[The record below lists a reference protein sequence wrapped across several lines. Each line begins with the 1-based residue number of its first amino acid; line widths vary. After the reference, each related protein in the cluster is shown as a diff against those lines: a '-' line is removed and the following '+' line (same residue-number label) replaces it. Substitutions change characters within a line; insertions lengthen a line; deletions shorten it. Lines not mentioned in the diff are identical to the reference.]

1 VLEYPASGQG
11 DFLNFNDSRP
21 SMSTM
26 PVLEDDPVAVP
37 RQIHSRGLLSDFTW
51 TLLGNGIF
59 AACQW
64 GIIIILAKLA
74 TAEVVGQYSFS
85 QGILTPV
92 LMLAAF
98 NLRVAVASDL
108 KNQFTNREYVG
119 FRLLTLAVGIIA
131 AVLLALSTARS
142 LTVVAIV
149 AIVGLTQAAELTSD
163 MVYGIHQR
171 GGDLVRPATSMM
183 VKGVIG
189 LMALTAGIYW
199 GHSVLLGLACLTVT
213 RAAILLLY
221 DVRGALPDR
230 EHTVGRWRAYFQW
243 RRHIQL
249 YKVVF
254 FLGLL
259 SLFSTLI
266 SMIPRYFIELDLGSR
281 ELGVFTAI
289 TSLTAIG
296 LMPVGA
302 LGSAAFVRLA
312 RAFTDLQSNEVLKIL
327 GVLLAL
333 SFAIGSCGIIAAYFA
348 GPQILTLLFRPEYA
362 ARSDLFL
369 ITMIMGAIMFLSAS
383 LGISLSAARIFRR
396 QASLLASVGVV
407 EAIACWILV
416 PRMGLSGA
424 VLSCLGA
431 AVVQFIGTAY
441 ILISHLWRV
450 RSQASPTADLGKFR
464 AAGAVEKQSLDL
476 TISRMPA
483 VRNYAATLMAR
494 IEDIECDEKGRR
506 VLEVGAAAG
515 CLTIA
520 LNELGYSCTGVEP
533 DADALRTAQALARSL
548 GQPCSVIAG
557 RGERIPFPDETF
569 DIVITNS
576 VLEHVHDVDA
586 CFREISR
593 ILKPGGLF
601 WFETAS
607 AMSPFQHEIRWFP
620 LFGWYPDRLKKR
632 IMWWAARNYPELV
645 NHTATPAVHWFTDSI
660 AEKKLTDVGFGAVID
675 RWTLRRYAEGGF
687 LYGAALRIVR
697 SNRLAK
703 RMANIAI
710 SECAYAAVKK
720 DRPHSKQAAAR

>member
-1 VLEYPASGQG
+1 
-11 DFLNFNDSRP
+11 
-21 SMSTM
+21 MSSI
-26 PVLEDDPVAVP
+26 PVLEDRPAAVP
-37 RQIHSRGLLSDFTW
+37 QQVHSRGLLSDFTW

-108 KNQFTNREYVG
+108 KNEFTNREYVG
-119 FRLLTLAVGIIA
+119 FRLLTLTVGIIA
-131 AVLLALSTARS
+131 AVLVALSTARS
-142 LTVVAIV
+142 HMVVAIV
-149 AIVGLTQAAELTSD
+149 AIVGVTQAAELTSD
-163 MVYGIHQR
+163 MLYGIHQR

-199 GHSVLLGLACLTVT
+199 GHNVLLGLACLTAT

-221 DVRGALPDR
+221 DIRGTIPNR
-230 EHTVGRWRAYFQW
+230 ENVGRWRAYFQW
-243 RRHIQL
+243 RRHLQL

-266 SMIPRYFIELDLGSR
+266 SMIPRYFIELSLGPR

-312 RAFTDLQSNEVLKIL
+312 RAFTALQSNEVLKIL

-333 SFAIGSCGIIAAYFA
+333 SFAIGSCGIIAAYSA

-369 ITMIMGAIMFLSAS
+369 IVMIMGAIMFLSAS

-396 QASLLASVGVV
+396 QASLLASVGVI
-407 EAIACWILV
+407 EGLACWILV

-431 AVVQFIGTAY
+431 ATVQFIGTAY
-441 ILISHLWRV
+441 ILISHLWRM
-450 RSQASPTADLGKFR
+450 RAEASPTVDLGKFR
-464 AAGAVEKQSLDL
+464 AAGAVEKQSVEQA
-476 TISRMPA
+476 ISRMPA
-483 VRNYAATLMAR
+483 VRSYAATLMAR
-494 IEDIECDEKGRR
+494 IEAIECDEKGRR

-533 DADALRTAQALARSL
+533 DADALRTARALARSL
-548 GQPCSVIAG
+548 GQPCSVVSG
-557 RGERIPFPDETF
+557 CGERIPFPSESF

-576 VLEHVHDVDA
+576 VLEHVLDLDA
-586 CFREISR
+586 CFQEISR

-607 AMSPFQHEIRWFP
+607 AMSPFQHEIRRFP
-620 LFGWYPDRLKKR
+620 LFGWYPDKVKRR
-632 IMWWAARNYPELV
+632 IMKWAASNYPGLV
-645 NHTATPAVHWFTDSI
+645 NNTATPAIHWFTDRI
-660 AEKKLTDVGFGAVID
+660 AEEKLTAVGFGSVID
-675 RWTLRRYAEGGF
+675 RWSLRRNAEGGR

-703 RMANIAI
+703 RVANIAI

-720 DRPHSKQAAAR
+720 DLASKRAAAL